1 MAHHGTHALPSRKA
15 FAKTVDIF
23 LYTAFGIRFGPAY
36 FPIGSASIVSYCVQ
50 AFLLCDRLFQPF
62 PPFQDLDLPPAFLR
76 FTVGEDASYYRLYTS
91 PPSIICI
98 LSVGMSSPHM
108 SYHIMHIHMPLR
120 PFRPHR
126 ESNPGPSPECAA
138 AFTTRPPRPILLRLT
153 PTEHLWYGDNK
164 TLEQKKMHDIYF
176 TLSRAS
182 PR

>member
-23 LYTAFGIRFGPAY
+23 LYTAFGIRFGPAC

-91 PPSIICI
+91 TPSIICI

-120 PFRPHR
+120 PSAPIGNRTRVLRPNVQPPLPLDHHAQFCFA
-126 ESNPGPSPECAA
+126 SLQPNICGTVI
-138 AFTTRPPRPILLRLT
+138 TT
-153 PTEHLWYGDNK
+153 H
-164 TLEQKKMHDIYF
+164 F
-176 TLSRAS
+176 
-182 PR
+182 